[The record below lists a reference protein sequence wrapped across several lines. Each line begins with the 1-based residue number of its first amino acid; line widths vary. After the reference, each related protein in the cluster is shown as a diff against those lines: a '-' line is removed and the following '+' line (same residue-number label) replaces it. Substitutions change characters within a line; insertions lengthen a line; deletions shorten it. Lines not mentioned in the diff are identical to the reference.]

1 MVGCSSQK
9 KRNEEA
15 KCCNNDWWSRGYG
28 LVSET
33 VKGPSL
39 PLEGVND
46 VEGGNGLSLSVL
58 GVGDGVPDS
67 TLEESLED
75 SSGLLVDQSGD
86 SLNTTSSSET
96 SDSGLGDSLDV
107 VTEDLPV
114 TLGTTLSETLSTFT
128 TTGHCC

>member
-1 MVGCSSQK
+1 
-9 KRNEEA
+9 
-15 KCCNNDWWSRGYG
+15 
-28 LVSET
+28 
-33 VKGPSL
+33 
-39 PLEGVND
+39 
-46 VEGGNGLSLSVL
+46 VL

-114 TLGTTLSETLSTFT
+114 TLGTTLSET
-128 TTGHCC
+128 